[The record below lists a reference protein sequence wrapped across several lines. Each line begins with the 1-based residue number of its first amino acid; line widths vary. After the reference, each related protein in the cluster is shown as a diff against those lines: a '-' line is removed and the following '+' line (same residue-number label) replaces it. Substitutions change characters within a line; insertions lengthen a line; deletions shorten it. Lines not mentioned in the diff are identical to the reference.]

1 MTYKIELVTMES
13 PYIALGYVK
22 NTSII
27 NGRLEF
33 CRGKKD
39 ALMVTNNITYEMV
52 KKLIKKHNINITIT
66 YSNIRYNFPMCGGT
80 NNNQFIHSQ
89 PFP

>member
-1 MTYKIELVTMES
+1 MTYKIELVTMDA

-33 CRGKKD
+33 CRNKKD

-52 KKLIKKHNINITIT
+52 KKLIKKHNNNGVRVMSWITEKDGNKRIFEKD
-66 YSNIRYNFPMCGGT
+66 IRW
-80 NNNQFIHSQ
+80 
-89 PFP
+89 